1 MKRQTSAPHLAFLAA
16 IAVKAIDGLVE
27 SLAGL
32 AVAML
37 GTQGIYDLIFQL
49 TAPELDL
56 HPESRTVHLLRHGA
70 TTLTHASSRF
80 VVVWLLVHGVL
91 KVVLAV
97 ELFRGKSWIFPVA
110 AAILSGFVVFMTY
123 KMVIHYSPWLL
134 ALALFDLLTVALV
147 LNEWRSHRA
156 RYA

>member
-1 MKRQTSAPHLAFLAA
+1 MKRQTSAPHLAFLAV
-16 IAVKAIDGLVE
+16 IAVKGLDGLVE

-32 AVAML
+32 AVAIL

-49 TAPELDL
+49 TAPELDV

-91 KVVLAV
+91 KVVLAA
-97 ELFRGKSWIFPVA
+97 ELFREKSWVFPVA
-110 AAILSGFVVFMTY
+110 AAILTGFVLFMTY

-134 ALALFDLLTVALV
+134 ALALFDLLTAALV

-156 RYA
+156 RNA